1 MAKFKSIVLWN
12 NVDIPEY
19 KNGRE
24 KLRKAIEED
33 GYEICGVVPLLS
45 TPEMIAESLNSS
57 YGSTFT
63 KKTEVFLVNKSS

>member
-1 MAKFKSIVLWN
+1 MAKFKSIVIWN
-12 NVDIPEY
+12 NVDASEY
-19 KNGRE
+19 KKGRE

-45 TPEMIAESLNSS
+45 TTELLDQSLKSS

-63 KKTEVFLVNKSS
+63 KRTEVFLVNKSS